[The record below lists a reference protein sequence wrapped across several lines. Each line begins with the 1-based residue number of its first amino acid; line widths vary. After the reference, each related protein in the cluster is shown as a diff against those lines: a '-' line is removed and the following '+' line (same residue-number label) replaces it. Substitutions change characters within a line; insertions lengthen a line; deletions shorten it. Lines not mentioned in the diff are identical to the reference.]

1 MSQHTV
7 KEVRWHGPDVYELV
21 VERDDFCFTVGDCI
35 ALYNRDESVSRPY
48 SIASGTDE
56 NVLRVVIRRMPGGI
70 VSPELADLA
79 AGDQVRVDPPFG
91 WFRPGANSDGDFIF
105 IATGTGIGPFLAY
118 LRSHP
123 ERPPSRC
130 LYGVRHAHD
139 AADLAFLEASC
150 PVTLAVSRESQ
161 NGHHHGRVTD
171 LLDSLPLQPDSHVY
185 LCGLDS
191 MIDEVSDWCEDKG
204 LDFPQ
209 IHREVFFNAS
219 S

>member
-1 MSQHTV
+1 MHHTV
-7 KEVRWHGPDVYELV
+7 QGIRWHGPDVYELV
-21 VERDDFCFTVGDCI
+21 VEREDFAFTVGDCI
-35 ALYNRDESVSRPY
+35 ALYNKEATVSRPY
-48 SIASGTDE
+48 SIASGIHED
-56 NVLRVVIRRMPGGI
+56 VLRFVIRRMPGGI
-70 VSPELADLA
+70 VSPELANLER
-79 AGDQVRVDPPFG
+79 GDRVRVDPPFG
-91 WFRPGANSDGDFIF
+91 WFRPGANSDGEFVF

-123 ERPPSRC
+123 ERPPTRC

-139 AADLAFLEASC
+139 AADLAFIETAC
-150 PVTLAVSRESQ
+150 PLTLAVSRETA

-171 LLDSLPLQPDSHVY
+171 LLDSLSLQPDSHVY
-185 LCGLDS
+185 LCGLDT
-191 MIDEVSDWCEDKG
+191 MIDEVSDWCEAQG